1 GEVVPHTTTGGS
13 PPHIKNTY
21 HAAFSRFKSQ
31 GTWEL
36 KAVDSARRDTGT
48 INSWT
53 LTFQ

>member
-1 GEVVPHTTTGGS
+1 D
-13 PPHIKNTY
+13 IKNTFQ
-21 HAAFSRFKSQ
+21 ADFSGFESQ